1 MNKRLFFIQLVLAFF
16 VLMTEA
22 KKFRLSHELTVDPTH
37 QVNYGNANS
46 LHSADEQKY
55 IDAGCKPVLE
65 CEGGDLPDVGKEKT
79 CKTVYKC

>member
-1 MNKRLFFIQLVLAFF
+1 MNKRLFFIQFAFALLVLMAG
-16 VLMTEA
+16 A
-22 KKFRLSHELTVDPTH
+22 KKFRLSHELSVDPTH
-37 QVNYGNANS
+37 QVSYGNANS

-65 CEGGDLPDVGKEKT
+65 CDGSDLPEVGKEQT